1 MQNWQHLQTVRWPW
15 KTQNNIHI
23 LPVFDVRK
31 FPLHVLSILQNTDQK
46 IETLLSRVNPEE
58 LNNLAKGSLML
69 RINTEWTTENTIAS
83 LDEKWAQKFYK
94 QIFWLNIN
102 DIFTKKKI
110 AVRILLLNTLLGK
123 QGTWMQKYKDYLLSM
138 NANDQVRNEKVI
150 KNYIESEWK
159 KMNIPETYIH
169 LLITGLHIANIQDLW
184 KWNSVANDALFDP
197 KLTWRIPRAS

>member
-83 LDEKWAQKFYK
+83 VDEKWAQKFYK

-123 QGTWMQKYKDYLLSM
+123 QGTWMQQYKDYLLLRKWDTIENSKVIQRYIQSEWTKL
-138 NANDQVRNEKVI
+138 NIPEIYIQNLINGLRIENIEKSWKSDSAANDQLFNQKVT
-150 KNYIESEWK
+150 WK
-159 KMNIPETYIH
+159 IRR
-169 LLITGLHIANIQDLW
+169 
-184 KWNSVANDALFDP
+184 V
-197 KLTWRIPRAS
+197 